1 MMLWVLLSPT
11 KPISQPPSIHPIQ
24 LEKGKTR
31 IFSSCSSLM
40 HIWKVCQLRYR
51 TTTNQTSNQILI
63 AFRAAMII
71 TAKRNSGWW
80 CCFFSHNFWPVMPMI
95 EFGHNCPLLAHS
107 IERETE
113 EKEFCFRTHP
123 HTSLQVQYVYV
134 VSTTFAQFII
144 EYDGDNVWHNIT
156 TWFAFI
162 FLRSFQLS
170 MVCVSFHFLL
180 DDGNKFDYFDLL
192 NTWRKWWYTYQY
204 ERIRCCDMFDR
215 LE

>member
-1 MMLWVLLSPT
+1 MLTLSTNIISMIMMLWVLLSPT

-107 IERETE
+107 IERERQRR
-113 EKEFCFRTHP
+113 KNFVFARTH
-123 HTSLQVQYVYV
+123 TLLS
-134 VSTTFAQFII
+134 
-144 EYDGDNVWHNIT
+144 
-156 TWFAFI
+156 
-162 FLRSFQLS
+162 RSNLYMLS
-170 MVCVSFHFLL
+170 A
-180 DDGNKFDYFDLL
+180 
-192 NTWRKWWYTYQY
+192 
-204 ERIRCCDMFDR
+204 
-215 LE
+215 